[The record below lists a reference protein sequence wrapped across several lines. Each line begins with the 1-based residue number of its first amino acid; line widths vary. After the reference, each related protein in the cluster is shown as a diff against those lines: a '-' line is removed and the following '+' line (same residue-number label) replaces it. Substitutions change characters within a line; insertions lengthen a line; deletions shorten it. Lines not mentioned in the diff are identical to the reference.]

1 MADIASMLGRLTP
14 DELEELRAVGP
25 QGFLPRHLVEAM
37 DRAAGGSGAG
47 RGYYVPAGSVSA
59 TGSPHLILRSD
70 VSDWL
75 LGPVPHVPHH
85 DVPHNEVPH
94 HEVPHHEAAEPDT
107 LPAKARNDW
116 SEFRPGDQVCVVRG
130 DRITARGTVDV
141 MTGDA
146 TVVWLLF
153 EGAVPRLMFHRD
165 DPEELRPVR

>member
-1 MADIASMLGRLTP
+1 MADIASLLGRLTP

-25 QGFLPRHLVEAM
+25 QGFLPRHLVEAI
-37 DRAAGGSGAG
+37 DRAAGGPGAG

-75 LGPVPHVPHH
+75 LGPVPQ
-85 DVPHNEVPH
+85 
-94 HEVPHHEAAEPDT
+94 VPHHEAVESDPV
-107 LPAKARNDW
+107 PAKARNDW

>member
-1 MADIASMLGRLTP
+1 MADIASLLGRLTP

-25 QGFLPRHLVEAM
+25 QGFLPRHLVDAV
-37 DRAAGGSGAG
+37 DRAAGGPGAG

-75 LGPVPHVPHH
+75 SGPVPQVPY
-85 DVPHNEVPH
+85 
-94 HEVPHHEAAEPDT
+94 HEAVESDPV
-107 LPAKARNDW
+107 PAKARNDW

>member
-1 MADIASMLGRLTP
+1 MADIASLLGRLTP

-25 QGFLPRHLVEAM
+25 QGFLPRHLMEAM
-37 DRAAGGSGAG
+37 DRAAGGPGAG

-75 LGPVPHVPHH
+75 LGPVPQ
-85 DVPHNEVPH
+85 
-94 HEVPHHEAAEPDT
+94 VPHHEAVESDPV
-107 LPAKARNDW
+107 PAKARNDW

-165 DPEELRPVR
+165 DPEELRPLR

>member
-1 MADIASMLGRLTP
+1 MADIASLLGRLTP
-14 DELEELRAVGP
+14 DELEELKAVGP

-37 DRAAGGSGAG
+37 DRAAGGPGAG

-75 LGPVPHVPHH
+75 LGPVPQVS
-85 DVPHNEVPH
+85 
-94 HEVPHHEAAEPDT
+94 HHEAVESDPV
-107 LPAKARNDW
+107 PAKARNDW

-146 TVVWLLF
+146 SVVWLLF

>member
-1 MADIASMLGRLTP
+1 MADIASLLGRLTP

-25 QGFLPRHLVEAM
+25 QGFLPRHLMEAI
-37 DRAAGGSGAG
+37 DRAAGGPGAG

-75 LGPVPHVPHH
+75 LGPVPQVR
-85 DVPHNEVPH
+85 
-94 HEVPHHEAAEPDT
+94 HHEAVESDPV
-107 LPAKARNDW
+107 PAKARNDW

>member
-1 MADIASMLGRLTP
+1 MADIASLLGRLTP

-25 QGFLPRHLVEAM
+25 QGFLPRRLMEAL
-37 DRAAGGSGAG
+37 DRAAGGPGAG

-75 LGPVPHVPHH
+75 LGPVPQ
-85 DVPHNEVPH
+85 
-94 HEVPHHEAAEPDT
+94 VPHHEAVESDPV
-107 LPAKARNDW
+107 PAKARNDW

>member
-1 MADIASMLGRLTP
+1 MADIASLLGRLTP
-14 DELEELRAVGP
+14 DELEELKAVGP

-37 DRAAGGSGAG
+37 DRAAGGPGAG

-59 TGSPHLILRSD
+59 TGSPHLILRGD

-75 LGPVPHVPHH
+75 LGPVPQVPQ
-85 DVPHNEVPH
+85 
-94 HEVPHHEAAEPDT
+94 HEAVESDPV
-107 LPAKARNDW
+107 PAKARNDW

-165 DPEELRPVR
+165 DPEELRPLR

>member
-1 MADIASMLGRLTP
+1 MADIASLLGRLTP

-25 QGFLPRHLVEAM
+25 QGFLPRHLLEAM
-37 DRAAGGSGAG
+37 DRAAGGPGAG
-47 RGYYVPAGSVSA
+47 RGYYVPAGSVSV

-70 VSDWL
+70 VADWL
-75 LGPVPHVPHH
+75 SGPVPQ
-85 DVPHNEVPH
+85 
-94 HEVPHHEAAEPDT
+94 VPHHEAVESDPV
-107 LPAKARNDW
+107 PAKARNDW